1 MMAMIISRMRLLT
14 DVDVE
19 VVFRRRMFKRMS
31 MDDDVNGDKQW
42 MAQMISMR
50 WEWWEGYDVNLTIH
64 GE

>member
-19 VVFRRRMFKRMS
+19 VVIRRRMFKRMS

-42 MAQMISMR
+42 MASMISMR
-50 WEWWEGYDVNLTIH
+50 WE
-64 GE
+64 